1 MSDMKQ
7 NGNEGEKKQFYS
19 LNLTP
24 ERIFIIFILF
34 VVMIAVVIIVIAFTF
49 NKSTSAKDDIS
60 DSEYALLNDITGTE
74 YDYHELLSDSE
85 TKDIID
91 IVPETAVPETTI
103 ISEPVKETSL
113 ENVDKKPTI
122 TVESDKVIYS
132 SNLVDKEDVKKPDV
146 KTTVITQVKPVT
158 EKKPAAVVTKVVP
171 QQTTAKK
178 VQTEKFIIQVG
189 SYSTQKSA
197 EEVSNYYKNAGYLA
211 YTKSFVKDGKT
222 YYRLRIGPYDDK
234 KKAESILGKVK
245 VSKYGKDSFISV
257 GYF

>member
-34 VVMIAVVIIVIAFTF
+34 VVMIAVVIIIIAFTF
-49 NKSTSAKDDIS
+49 NKSTSAKEDIN

-91 IVPETAVPETTI
+91 VVPETAI

-122 TVESDKVIYS
+122 TVESDKVVYS
-132 SNLVDKEDVKKPDV
+132 SNLTDKEEVKKPEV

-197 EEVSNYYKNAGYLA
+197 EDVSNYYKNAGYLA